1 MLIVGATVAQ
11 FILGAV
17 WYSPLLFGNVWMRI
31 MGVAGLTKEELQH
44 MQKTMAPFYALQFAL
59 TLFMTFSFANF
70 MAFATSLGIYHAAFW
85 IWIGFLVPVQV
96 SAVIWGSTP
105 KKFWL
110 WQCIIMTAG
119 QLTTVMLM
127 AFILSL

>member
-1 MLIVGATVAQ
+1 MLVAVAAVAQ

-17 WYSPLLFGNVWMRI
+17 WYSPLMFGKIWMRI
-31 MGVAGLTKEELQH
+31 MGMAQMSKEELQRL
-44 MQKTMAPFYALQFAL
+44 QKAMSPFYGLQFVL

-70 MAFATSLGIYHAAFW
+70 MAYATNLDVYHAAFW
-85 IWIGFLVPVQV
+85 LWSGFVVPVQI

-110 WQCIIMTAG
+110 WQCFIMTSM
-119 QLTTVMLM
+119 QLAAIMLM
-127 AFILSL
+127 AWILSM